1 MSSLVFII
9 VLVSILSIGTTAI
22 FLIYGSPEQRRM
34 EQRLKRFTDPA
45 GSPQVVKG
53 PARQLSAVKGKTVSV
68 SLDQKLRQY
77 LPNADQIRLRVER
90 AGFDVSL
97 SIVFLVI
104 VGLSLF
110 SGWAVSILTPFSG
123 QVSLIVGFALGLLLP
138 TLLISMRGKSRIKE
152 FNDALP
158 DSIDLIVRNVRSG
171 LPVAEGIESV
181 ATDLTGP
188 ISEEFRKISDQVKI
202 GMPLEDALARSVQRV
217 GAPDFAFLSIALAI
231 QKETGGNLTEAL
243 NNLSRLLRQRNQ
255 MQLKIRALTSEARS
269 SAIIIGAL
277 PFLVFGVLIVI
288 NPSYVSI
295 LIEDETGRI
304 VSGVALAS
312 MGMGYLIMARMVRFQ
327 I

>member
-1 MSSLVFII
+1 MSSLVIII
-9 VLVSILSIGTTAI
+9 VLVSILSISTTAI

-45 GSPQVVKG
+45 GIPQVAKG
-53 PARQLSAVKGKTVSV
+53 PARQLSAAKSKTVSV
-68 SLDQKLRQY
+68 SFDQKIRQY
-77 LPNADQIRLRVER
+77 LPNADQMRLRVER
-90 AGFDVSL
+90 AGFDVNL

-104 VGLSLF
+104 IGLSLLF
-110 SGWAVSILTPFSG
+110 GWSVSILTPFSG
-123 QVSLIVGFALGLLLP
+123 QVSLIVGFALGLLMP
-138 TLLISMRGKSRIKE
+138 TLIISMRGKSHIKK

-158 DSIDLIVRNVRSG
+158 DSIDRSG

-181 ATDLTGP
+181 ATNLTGP
-188 ISEEFRKISDQVKI
+188 ISDEFRKISDQVKI

-231 QKETGGNLTEAL
+231 QKETGGNLTETL

-277 PFLVFGVLIVI
+277 PFLVFAVLIVI

-312 MGMGYLIMARMVRFQ
+312 MGLGYLIMARMVKFQ